1 MCETCCC
8 SKRREPYRT
17 EVSEKTR
24 RRADSVIGTWTIVHL
39 LAGVGAALSGAAA
52 PALLLLG
59 SGACAA
65 GFLWLLPE
73 PICWVESVA
82 SVTLVELALALAAWA

>member
-8 SKRREPYRT
+8 SERGEPYRT

-24 RRADSVIGTWTIVHL
+24 RRADAVTGAWTIVQL
-39 LAGVGAALSGAAA
+39 LAGVGAALSGASA
-52 PALLLLG
+52 PAVLLLG

-65 GFLWLLPE
+65 AFLLLLPE
-73 PICWVESVA
+73 PIC
-82 SVTLVELALALAAWA
+82 